1 MKPVGELYQLKA
13 IPEEISSE
21 LIPSFSKVI
30 KSWIDNVRETKFA
43 DPNYVISITKLT
55 VPLKLFVEKIIE
67 NLGLSIIGGSIKRGF
82 GFGKT
87 HTFILLWHIF
97 TSDVYTRLEINI
109 PSNLVR
115 ETLVLGLDCTVD
127 RPLAM
132 IVDELRTYSN
142 LKHDITKIK
151 DSRLIMAVSDKLSKY
166 KVEELYDSEKLAKII
181 AEILSEYRRRG
192 GRPKLLLLIDELGLS
207 LSNKLTV
214 YADRASKGRID
225 AEEAYVEALSIVNF
239 LDYLYSELTK
249 ESLPAVVLW
258 IIAGQDEKS
267 IESLQQ
273 TYTNNTVIID
283 KIKGLIG
290 KLNVIDERYSRGLG
304 GMSMAELTYNPDHA
318 IEIAIYR
325 ILEPLKNVDI
335 KSSVNTFIDLMKS
348 KATMLNLIEDFRLIE
363 ADLRK
368 YYPLSHGIV
377 VLLRKLMSLNDMPK
391 TEYVRTVI
399 QVVAEVARV
408 ALKGDPQGS
417 YVIGLKHLALPFV
430 VQAKLMEI
438 SQHDWVELASDLEKT
453 LERLEGDDREAAE
466 IAAKYILAKGVT
478 DRVFALESSD
488 RGDVERYGSTINEI
502 QLEIISSY
510 VDEAKL
516 TKLLDKAASSIELIK
531 VESGRISER
540 DVDGKRFYMP
550 TILKTLYNEL
560 AKLIQEESK
569 VLDEKA
575 QIPVYILSKGTIP
588 SLFTITSVKRG
599 DAGILMLDS
608 TKVKYIDT
616 LLSDPT
622 FREAQNKGI
631 TLIIIIPPWDL
642 ELFREMYEKGSSY
655 DGIAHTIA
663 KRIQDKIEEI
673 GRPLHIIILV
683 PNLSEHKINSL
694 MKKLVVREGT
704 WRFLNLLD
712 EKKRM
717 IESMVKSY
725 IDTIISKRRDLID
738 FVGKK
743 LEAGIRN
750 KLEKEINDAKD
761 MAQRQL
767 VRLTR
772 DMVQEVIS
780 LYGKAVYFNLDA
792 TKFDVRDL
800 RAGFQQLERAY
811 DTYDIMEYRIT
822 LNMFLDSIL
831 EELGYIDDVE
841 RVANAIKEYIMKIKE
856 HIMKDVKDEI
866 KVKGIADIENALMG
880 VYGVKPLSSRV
891 VIEALKKLDGEV
903 LEINGIKIK
912 LKFIE
917 EKKLLEAVYE
927 EVKKTKVETK
937 GIEMEDVSKQVSQE
951 VFVRPEDLLYDYAV
965 ELPIGFNAEE
975 LRSKL
980 EILVNKVELSHLEL
994 EFSARDYS
1002 LILNVEKPA
1011 REVLNDRY
1019 VRTFIN
1025 LISRKEEVEGL
1036 RILLKLKFS
1045 KGIQRHTL
1053 KEILG
1058 DYFEATRSSFDKIL
1072 G

>member
-1 MKPVGELYQLKA
+1 
-13 IPEEISSE
+13 
-21 LIPSFSKVI
+21 
-30 KSWIDNVRETKFA
+30 
-43 DPNYVISITKLT
+43 
-55 VPLKLFVEKIIE
+55 
-67 NLGLSIIGGSIKRGF
+67 
-82 GFGKT
+82 
-87 HTFILLWHIF
+87 
-97 TSDVYTRLEINI
+97 
-109 PSNLVR
+109 
-115 ETLVLGLDCTVD
+115 
-127 RPLAM
+127 
-132 IVDELRTYSN
+132 
-142 LKHDITKIK
+142 
-151 DSRLIMAVSDKLSKY
+151 
-166 KVEELYDSEKLAKII
+166 
-181 AEILSEYRRRG
+181 
-192 GRPKLLLLIDELGLS
+192 
-207 LSNKLTV
+207 
-214 YADRASKGRID
+214 
-225 AEEAYVEALSIVNF
+225 
-239 LDYLYSELTK
+239 
-249 ESLPAVVLW
+249 
-258 IIAGQDEKS
+258 
-267 IESLQQ
+267 
-273 TYTNNTVIID
+273 
-283 KIKGLIG
+283 
-290 KLNVIDERYSRGLG
+290 
-304 GMSMAELTYNPDHA
+304 
-318 IEIAIYR
+318 
-325 ILEPLKNVDI
+325 
-335 KSSVNTFIDLMKS
+335 
-348 KATMLNLIEDFRLIE
+348 
-363 ADLRK
+363 
-368 YYPLSHGIV
+368 
-377 VLLRKLMSLNDMPK
+377 
-391 TEYVRTVI
+391 
-399 QVVAEVARV
+399 
-408 ALKGDPQGS
+408 
-417 YVIGLKHLALPFV
+417 V
-430 VQAKLMEI
+430 VQAKLMDRSEL
-438 SQHDWVELASDLEKT
+438 DWVEIASDIEKA
-453 LERLEGDDREAAE
+453 LERLEGDEYEAAG

-510 VDEAKL
+510 FNEAKT
-516 TKLLDKAASSIELIK
+516 TKLLDKVAISIEHLK

-540 DVDGKRFYMP
+540 DVDGRRFYTP

-560 AKLIQEESK
+560 GKLIQEESK

-575 QIPVYILSKGTIP
+575 QIPIYILNKGTIP

-608 TKVKYIDT
+608 TKVKSIDT
-616 LLSDPT
+616 LLFDPT

-663 KRIQDKIEEI
+663 KRIQAKSEEI

-683 PNLSEHKINSL
+683 PNLSENKINSL

-717 IESMVKSY
+717 IDSMVKSY

-738 FVGKK
+738 FVEKK

-772 DMVQEVIS
+772 DTVQEIIS

-792 TKFDVRDL
+792 TKFEVRDL
-800 RAGFQQLERAY
+800 RAGFKQLEGAY
-811 DTYDIMEYRIT
+811 DTYDIKKYKTT
-822 LNMFLDSIL
+822 LNIFLDSIL

-841 RVANAIKEYIMKIKE
+841 RVANAIKEYIMK
-856 HIMKDVKDEI
+856 
-866 KVKGIADIENALMG
+866 KVKAGIRVEGGVADIENALMG

-927 EVKKTKVETK
+927 EVKKTEVETK

-951 VFVRPEDLLYDYAV
+951 VFVRPEDLLYNYAV

-1045 KGIQRHTL
+1045 KGIQRQAL
-1053 KEILG
+1053 KEVLG

>member
-13 IPEEISSE
+13 TPEEIRSE

-43 DPNYVISITKLT
+43 DPNYVIGITKLT
-55 VPLKLFVEKIIE
+55 DPLKLFVKKIIE

-142 LKHDITKIK
+142 LKHDIAKIK

-166 KVEELYDSEKLAKII
+166 KVEELYDGEKLAKII

-207 LSNKLTV
+207 LSSKLNV
-214 YADRASKGRID
+214 YAERASKGRID

-258 IIAGQDEKS
+258 VIADQDEKS

-273 TYTNNTVIID
+273 IYTNNTVIID
-283 KIKGLIG
+283 KIKGLID

-325 ILEPLKNVDI
+325 ILEPLKNFDI
-335 KSSVNTFIDLMKS
+335 KSLANNFIDLMKS
-348 KATMLNLIEDFRLIE
+348 KASMLNLIEDLRLIE
-363 ADLRK
+363 VDLRK
-368 YYPLSHGIV
+368 YYPLSPGIIA
-377 VLLRKLMSLNDMPK
+377 LLRKLMSFNDTPR
-391 TEYVRTVI
+391 TEYVRTII
-399 QVVAEVARV
+399 QVVAEAARV
-408 ALKGDPQGS
+408 ALKEDPQGS

-430 VQAKLMEI
+430 VQAKLMDRSEL
-438 SQHDWVELASDLEKT
+438 DWIEVTSDIEKT
-453 LERLEGDDREAAE
+453 LERLEGDDYEAAG
-466 IAAKYILAKGVT
+466 IATKYILAKGVT

-510 VDEAKL
+510 VNEAKL
-516 TKLLDKAASSIELIK
+516 TKLLDKVASSIELLK

-540 DVDGKRFYMP
+540 DVNGRRFYMP

-569 VLDEKA
+569 VLDEKT
-575 QIPVYILSKGTIP
+575 QIPIYILSKGTIP
-588 SLFTITSVKRG
+588 SLFTIESVKRG
-599 DAGILMLDS
+599 DANILISDS
-608 TKVKYIDT
+608 TKVKSIDK

-663 KRIQDKIEEI
+663 KRIQAKIEEI
-673 GRPLHIIILV
+673 SRPLHIIILV

-725 IDTIISKRRDLID
+725 IDTIISKRRNLID
-738 FVGKK
+738 FVEKK

-761 MAQRQL
+761 MAQSQL

-772 DMVQEVIS
+772 DTVQEIIS

-800 RAGFQQLERAY
+800 RAGFQQLEEVY
-811 DTYDIMEYRIT
+811 DDVMKYKTTI
-822 LNMFLDSIL
+822 NMFLDSIL
-831 EELGYIDDVE
+831 EELGYIDNVE
-841 RVANAIKEYIMKIKE
+841 RVANAIKEYIMKKA
-856 HIMKDVKDEI
+856 KTGI
-866 KVKGIADIENALMG
+866 KVEGGVADIENALMG

-891 VIEALKKLDGEV
+891 VIDALKKLDKEI

-912 LKFIE
+912 LKFVK

-927 EVKKTKVETK
+927 EVKETEVGTK
-937 GIEMEDVSKQVSQE
+937 GIEVEDISKQVSQE
-951 VFVRPEDLLYDYAV
+951 VFVRPEDLLYNYAV

-980 EILVNKVELSHLEL
+980 ETLVNKVELSHLEL

-1045 KGIQRHTL
+1045 KGIQRQAL
-1053 KEILG
+1053 KEVLG